1 MLEVEGQ
8 QETVVFHCPAN
19 VAAVEDPTEGL
30 CERIGWVDDTRDV
43 FKRNVAVLLP
53 LLDGEMLDRD
63 VAGAGGRLGSIHHQ
77 DRCLVV
83 LVEGGGTELGKSEV
97 AENCA
102 KVLVGLGCGHGGDKF
117 GFSGTGGDRR
127 LKFGAI
133 CDGTTAQGED
143 DTSDRSS
150 SGKVSGMCGIDVSNQ
165 GEWISS
171 GRKGG

>member
-30 CERIGWVDDTRDV
+30 CERISWVDDTRDMI
-43 FKRNVAVLLP
+43 KENVAMLLP
-53 LLDGEMLDRD
+53 LLDGEMLDRN
-63 VAGAGGRLGSIHHQ
+63 VVGAGGWFGSIYHQ
-77 DRCLVV
+77 DRSLVI
-83 LVEGGGTELGKSEV
+83 LIEGGGAELWESEV
-97 AENCA
+97 AENRT
-102 KVLVGLGCGHGGDKF
+102 KVLCGLGCCNSGDKF

-143 DTSDRSS
+143 DPGD
-150 SGKVSGMCGIDVSNQ
+150 
-165 GEWISS
+165 
-171 GRKGG
+171 